1 MVAAIKTI
9 KNKERPP
16 LHRYWMVTPD
26 WQGTLKTG
34 DCSMADNTTKSM
46 FDKCIFTQPWLPDSA
61 DLFDEEGLG
70 LVNNL
75 KARMTGVIL
84 QAAIITLIV
93 IVVTIV
99 NVVLFMNLFSTSM

>member
-1 MVAAIKTI
+1 MVNPNWPNTFM
-9 KNKERPP
+9 P
-16 LHRYWMVTPD
+16 
-26 WQGTLKTG
+26 G
-34 DCSMADNTTKSM
+34 DCSLADNTTKSM
-46 FDKCIFTQPWLPDSA
+46 FDKCIFTQPWLTDSA

-93 IVVTIV
+93 LVITILPLVHLFKRCKSISSEKIKV
-99 NVVLFMNLFSTSM
+99 N